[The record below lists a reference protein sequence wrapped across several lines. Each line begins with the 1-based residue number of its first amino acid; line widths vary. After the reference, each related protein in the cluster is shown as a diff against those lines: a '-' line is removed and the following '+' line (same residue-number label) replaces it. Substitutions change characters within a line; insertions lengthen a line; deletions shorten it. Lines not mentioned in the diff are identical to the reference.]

1 MQKPAVMSGDRA
13 LLNARSQSSESLK
26 PRMVFE
32 LFELVGVL
40 RVRPRLSEQYSKGKS
55 NCKFLFSALL
65 KLTCKL
71 KLVSAQVS
79 ISTSS
84 RTLVSGLTFLCFYS
98 LSSHC

>member
-1 MQKPAVMSGDRA
+1 MQKSAVMSGDRA

-55 NCKFLFSALL
+55 NCKFLFSALV
-65 KLTCKL
+65 KLTR

-84 RTLVSGLTFLCFYS
+84 RTLVSGLTFFCFYS